1 MKITIEIAKR
11 CKKWD
16 LHKDLNKALMAKIV
30 KNIIHR
36 FPNFKLVKRFELS
49 ILLTDDKQM
58 QELNSTFCQKE
69 KTTNVLSFP
78 DIELKREELLEFKPN
93 IDYMYLGDIA
103 FGYQVII
110 LESIERNVSFENHFF
125 HLFVHSILHLIGFD
139 HNDDA
144 EAKHMEEME
153 VNILNDFA
161 ISSPYN

>member
-11 CKKWD
+11 DKKWD

-30 KNIIHR
+30 KNIMQR
-36 FPNFKLVKRFELS
+36 FPNFKLVKQFELS

-139 HNDDA
+139 HKDDA
-144 EAKHMEEME
+144 EAKYMEEME
-153 VNILNDFA
+153 VSILNDFA